1 MDLRWNEDANT
12 HLIAFCSTRQ
22 APKVNKA
29 ASAKNII
36 FEKIELDFT
45 WELNLLRSYRI
56 SKTEDH
62 SKHMCT
68 FQTTSTKQKKFN
80 DEFIIF
86 FFSTWMEYLMICNIH
101 HRNVFLL
108 SIVRQFE
115 YLILL
120 PRRSIPNTIRLPLIF
135 FHEYPTFP
143 ASSNAC
149 LSYKINFK
157 RPIKFSQTLTLFAKP
172 VSKYV
177 WKNPAIMINGIN
189 AKISNVNAHP

>member
-68 FQTTSTKQKKFN
+68 FQTTSIKQKK
-80 DEFIIF
+80 IQ
-86 FFSTWMEYLMICNIH
+86 WWIH
-101 HRNVFLL
+101 HFLL
-108 SIVRQFE
+108 
-115 YLILL
+115 LNL
-120 PRRSIPNTIRLPLIF
+120 
-135 FHEYPTFP
+135 
-143 ASSNAC
+143 
-149 LSYKINFK
+149 
-157 RPIKFSQTLTLFAKP
+157 
-172 VSKYV
+172 
-177 WKNPAIMINGIN
+177 NGISN
-189 AKISNVNAHP
+189 DLQYSSPKCFSLVNCATVRIFDIASTAIYSKHDSITSNLLSRISHLSCIF